1 LLLSG
6 TSISFI
12 SHDRMINS
20 PLFPVF
26 LPFLAIFLLI
36 PLCNPNDV
44 IALVFLHNMLVDLAI
59 QFSQLLVFDIFLFM
73 LPLKQV
79 VESVAMDDASEVMV
93 AFLVPV

>member
-1 LLLSG
+1 
-6 TSISFI
+6 
-12 SHDRMINS
+12 MINS